1 MTGDGIVQ
9 TIWFI
14 GAFTLVISALVARRL
29 PIGDVVKMALIWIAI
44 FAVMFAVVSWW
55 QGLG

>member
-29 PIGDVVKMALIWIAI
+29 PIGDVLKMALIWIAI
-44 FAVMFAVVSWW
+44 FAVMFAVASWW

>member
-44 FAVMFAVVSWW
+44 FAVMFAAVNWW
-55 QGLG
+55 QGRG

>member
-44 FAVMFAVVSWW
+44 FAVVFAVVSWW

>member
-9 TIWFI
+9 TIWFT
-14 GAFTLVISALVARRL
+14 GAFALVISALVARRL

-44 FAVMFAVVSWW
+44 FALMFAVVSWW

>member
-9 TIWFI
+9 TIWFT
-14 GAFTLVISALVARRL
+14 GAFALVISALVARRL

>member
-44 FAVMFAVVSWW
+44 FALMFAVVSWW